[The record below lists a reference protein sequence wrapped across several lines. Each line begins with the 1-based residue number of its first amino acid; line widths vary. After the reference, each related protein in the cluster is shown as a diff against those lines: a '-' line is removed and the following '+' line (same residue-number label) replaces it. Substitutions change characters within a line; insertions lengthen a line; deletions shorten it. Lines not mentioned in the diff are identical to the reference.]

1 MGKLKT
7 TPFDVA
13 GYLRTPEERAA
24 YLQATLEDCN
34 GDIHEIMH
42 ALGDIARSEG
52 MTRVARKSGLSRESL
67 YKSLSGTRN
76 ANIDTVFKVMSALG
90 LQLRVTA
97 VAPKAR
103 QVPSASRDIRT
114 KRAATP
120 LKKPLT
126 KPLNKRTSLTPPRA
140 TSRTVAKTT
149 RAAKAT
155 RTA

>member
-24 YLQATLEDCN
+24 YLQATLEDCH

-103 QVPSASRDIRT
+103 QVPSAPRDTRT

-120 LKKPLT
+120 LKKPLVTRTPLKTPRT
-126 KPLNKRTSLTPPRA
+126 KSRA
-140 TSRTVAKTT
+140 VAKTT

-155 RTA
+155 RTP

>member
-13 GYLRTPEERAA
+13 DYLRTPEERAA

-120 LKKPLT
+120 LKKPLLT
-126 KPLNKRTSLTPPRA
+126 RTSLKTPRA
-140 TSRTVAKTT
+140 ESRAVAKTT